1 MRTEI
6 QYRFSRN
13 TFWVTL
19 LAVFFAI
26 TIALVIMNQ
35 KFDSEAILILILFGF
50 CELLISL
57 LFFQHM
63 FYIITRRPALIL
75 DEEYITMHHFF
86 GKRRAPIVMI
96 MSVAKTRMPRGRQEM
111 LSIQYLGKRNNPI
124 SLGILD
130 EYKMSLDDIIS
141 VIEDLRAKHN
151 MTDEYGIESIKN
163 IKQEIDRITGNFY
176 VIGIFTSFILFIGV
190 LIGVILISRITST
203 FTIILAILYGVQIL
217 VLSIFSF
224 LYYLRLVNYKKSKT
238 TLLIIAVLS
247 LIEIIVS
254 IVLIVSM

>member
-86 GKRRAPIVMI
+86 GKRRAACDRNCCLLSGAPVHILFRT
-96 MSVAKTRMPRGRQEM
+96 SAAFTGRQVRPSFIHRVPPA
-111 LSIQYLGKRNNPI
+111 LDWLPALLLLHARYPDTLVTSYLGQLK
-124 SLGILD
+124 SHALW
-130 EYKMSLDDIIS
+130 
-141 VIEDLRAKHN
+141 
-151 MTDEYGIESIKN
+151 
-163 IKQEIDRITGNFY
+163 
-176 VIGIFTSFILFIGV
+176 
-190 LIGVILISRITST
+190 SR
-203 FTIILAILYGVQIL
+203 
-217 VLSIFSF
+217 
-224 LYYLRLVNYKKSKT
+224 
-238 TLLIIAVLS
+238 
-247 LIEIIVS
+247 
-254 IVLIVSM
+254 